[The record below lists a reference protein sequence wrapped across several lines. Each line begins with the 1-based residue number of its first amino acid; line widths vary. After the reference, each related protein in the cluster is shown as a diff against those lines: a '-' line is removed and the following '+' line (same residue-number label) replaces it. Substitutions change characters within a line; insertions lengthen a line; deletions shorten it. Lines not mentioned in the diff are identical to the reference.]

1 MDKLMTPA
9 VDESMD
15 LILQEPSSSYSNEA
29 ISKPKKLW
37 IQTLSEVSLWLYS
50 FHQKQQLK
58 YKRIVEKLTN
68 DTLPAANGK
77 TTQKVISVSEEIIN
91 DILLKLKQFEME
103 KGYLDKDLDLSG
115 LAKTLGTNHSYLSRV
130 INQVKKKSFKNYLN
144 DLRIEYAYVDLQTNP
159 KKRRYTIEA
168 IAWEVGFKSA
178 ESFSKKFKQRF
189 KMYPSAFLKKLKEGN
204 S

>member
-1 MDKLMTPA
+1 MDKLMTPTA
-9 VDESMD
+9 DERID
-15 LILQEPSSSYSNEA
+15 LILQDQSSSFPNET
-29 ISKPKKLW
+29 ISIPKKLW
-37 IQTLSEVSLWLYS
+37 LQTLSEISLWLYS

-68 DTLPAANGK
+68 ESLPQPK
-77 TTQKVISVSEEIIN
+77 IKVQNKVASVSEEIIN
-91 DILLKLKQFEME
+91 EILFKIKEFELN
-103 KGYLDKDLDLSG
+103 KGYLDKDLDLSS

-130 INQVKKKSFKNYLN
+130 INQVKEKSFKNYLN

-168 IAWEVGFKSA
+168 IARDVGFKSA

-189 KMYPSAFLKKLKEGN
+189 EMYPSVFLKKLNEGN
-204 S
+204 